1 MKQKTRL
8 LAMLLA
14 GMIVLAGC
22 SRPAADTPAENDDPA
37 PEQQEQQ
44 EEQPQEDPSQ
54 SEQQEPDQQPEQP
67 DEETADE
74 QTEETDEQTDEEETS
89 ADAGQQDEAGARQG
103 CYRLFDSGF
112 EITVED
118 PFVVYYDPVSNNMTV
133 TIPDDPSSRGYIFYD
148 TSEQSMTQLET
159 TVKSLESASEADP
172 TITNMTKDVDEQE
185 NGMFSMTFT
194 YSAGANEG
202 SAAGFY
208 FIHYQTTENGV
219 INVNLFTTRSSN
231 SEKIL
236 ELIDSI
242 QPATENAVEYSE

>member
-1 MKQKTRL
+1 MRMKKILLTAL
-8 LAMLLA
+8 LACLVLL
-14 GMIVLAGC
+14 GGC
-22 SRPAADTPAENDDPA
+22 SRPASDHPDDN
-37 PEQQEQQ
+37 
-44 EEQPQEDPSQ
+44 EDPSPVTENQ
-54 SEQQEPDQQPEQP
+54 EEESSETPQ
-67 DEETADE
+67 
-74 QTEETDEQTDEEETS
+74 EETDDSPSDETSSEENEEDQKEENEDEESQEES
-89 ADAGQQDEAGARQG
+89 SDSENPEDNSSQG
-103 CYRLFDSGF
+103 CYKIFDSGF

-118 PFVVYYDPVSNNMTV
+118 PFVVYYDPLSNNMTV

>member
-1 MKQKTRL
+1 MNRDWLDQYKGVEYLKNKKERDWKFII
-8 LAMLLA
+8 
-14 GMIVLAGC
+14 GMIVLLAIFAVMGGAFWNMVGKQAQMV
-22 SRPAADTPAENDDPA
+22 RE
-37 PEQQEQQ
+37 
-44 EEQPQEDPSQ
+44 EEQKE
-54 SEQQEPDQQPEQP
+54 ENE
-67 DEETADE
+67 DEESK
-74 QTEETDEQTDEEETS
+74 EESSDSENPEDNS
-89 ADAGQQDEAGARQG
+89 SQG
-103 CYRLFDSGF
+103 CYKIFDSGF

-118 PFVVYYDPVSNNMTV
+118 PFVVYYDPLSNNMTV